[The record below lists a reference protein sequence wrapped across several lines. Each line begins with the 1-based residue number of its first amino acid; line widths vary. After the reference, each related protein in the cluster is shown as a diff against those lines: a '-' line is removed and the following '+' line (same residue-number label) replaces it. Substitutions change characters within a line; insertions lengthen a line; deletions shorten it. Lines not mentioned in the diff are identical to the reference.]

1 VLELVRGNLFPG
13 ALLVRIFVILLSFFL
28 ASEGSAMT
36 LQQRAVRTNRSTLKG
51 GAWFP
56 YVTGKLAPLE
66 WWSYQESISDVK
78 REEYRSDGSYQLAR
92 QNTWEFSRFC
102 FSMFRPSEESFRALL
117 NAVKDYEGAVAWVMH
132 DDCIGAWK
140 AKPTSYGLVQ
150 LPSDRSMS
158 SEEIEK
164 HNQSLRQ
171 PPGPAFIEKAVAD
184 IPVFCSYLEKRLG
197 LTERDPQ
204 QFDPRWLTAE
214 GLAQSKGEFEEF
226 LEPGTWSV
234 FLARDPD
241 TYGTTFKPTSPTDRS
256 LSIGISEYQQEDLF
270 KELGAKWNT
279 QNAATEES
287 PIIPGFPLLSRLS
300 DVTSDVT
307 YEPDEVASFLE
318 ELRHAQQIVKE
329 PRSIRGLDNL
339 VRIARWAQ
347 KLNVGIHFGGV

>member
-1 VLELVRGNLFPG
+1 VLELVRGNLLPG

-36 LQQRAVRTNRSTLKG
+36 LQQHAVPTNRSTLKG

-56 YVTGKLAPLE
+56 YVIGKLAPLE

-78 REEYRSDGSYQLAR
+78 REEYRSDWSYQLAR
-92 QNTWEFSRFC
+92 QNTWEFPRFC

-132 DDCIGAWK
+132 DDCIGAFK
-140 AKPTSYGLVQ
+140 AKPTSYGMVR
-150 LPSDRSMS
+150 LPSEMS
-158 SEEIEK
+158 PQDMEK
-164 HNQSLRQ
+164 YNQSLRQ
-171 PPGPAFIEKAVAD
+171 PPDPAFIEKAVAD

-204 QFDPRWLTAE
+204 RFDPRWLTAE
-214 GLAQSKGEFEEF
+214 GLTQSKGQFEEF

-241 TYGTTFKPTSPTDRS
+241 TYAKTSKPTSPNDRS
-256 LSIGISEYQQEDLF
+256 LSMGIGMFQQEDLF
-270 KELGAKWNT
+270 NELGAKWNS

-300 DVTSDVT
+300 DISSDAI
-307 YEPDEVASFLE
+307 YEPDEVASFLK
-318 ELRHAQQIVKE
+318 ELLRAQQIVKK

-339 VRIARWAQ
+339 IRIVWWAQ

>member
-1 VLELVRGNLFPG
+1 VLELVRGNLLPG
-13 ALLVRIFVILLSFFL
+13 ALLVRIFVILLSLFL

-36 LQQRAVRTNRSTLKG
+36 LQQHAVPTNRSTLKG

-56 YVTGKLAPLE
+56 YVIGKLAPLE

-78 REEYRSDGSYQLAR
+78 REEYRSDSSYQLAR
-92 QNTWEFSRFC
+92 QNTWEFPRFC

-132 DDCIGAWK
+132 DDCIGAFK
-140 AKPTSYGLVQ
+140 AKPTGQGMVL
-150 LPSDRSMS
+150 LPYTMS
-158 SEEIEK
+158 EQEIEK

-171 PPGPAFIEKAVAD
+171 PPDAAFIEKAVAD

-214 GLAQSKGEFEEF
+214 GLAQSKGEFEDF

-241 TYGTTFKPTSPTDRS
+241 AYAKTSKPTSPKDRS
-256 LSIGISEYQQEDLF
+256 LSMGIGMFQQNDLF
-270 KELGAKWNT
+270 NELG
-279 QNAATEES
+279 AATEES

-300 DVTSDVT
+300 DISSDAV
-307 YEPDEVASFLE
+307 YEPGEVASFLE
-318 ELRHAQQIVKE
+318 ELLRAQQIVKK

-339 VRIARWAQ
+339 IRIARWAQ
-347 KLNVGIHFGGV
+347 ELNVGIHFGGV